1 MTLKQKSLKE
11 HFANCSSKSLRNS
24 AIKEALEDGYT
35 QSEIA
40 KYLKL
45 SNSAVSK
52 IVKKL
57 LKSENST
64 PDP

>member
-1 MTLKQKSLKE
+1 MPLKQKPIKE
-11 HFANCSSKSLRNS
+11 HFANSSNKSSRNG

-57 LKSENST
+57 
-64 PDP
+64 